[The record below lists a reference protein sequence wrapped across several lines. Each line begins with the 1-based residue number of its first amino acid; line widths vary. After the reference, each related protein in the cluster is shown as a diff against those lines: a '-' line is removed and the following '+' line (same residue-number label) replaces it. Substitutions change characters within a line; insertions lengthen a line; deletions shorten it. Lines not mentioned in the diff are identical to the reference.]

1 MSNETIGEN
10 RFNTFSRKH
19 KRPLDDI
26 IFEADLANLL
36 GRTQETLW
44 NWRNERGLPYIA
56 IGRDIFYSEKSV
68 VKWILSQERNNG
80 NNNNNKGA

>member
-1 MSNETIGEN
+1 MSNGTKGEN

-26 IFEADLANLL
+26 IFEADLAILL

-44 NWRNERGLPYIA
+44 NWRNERGLPFIR

-80 NNNNNKGA
+80 NNDKGA

>member
-10 RFNTFSRKH
+10 RLNSLGKKQ

-26 IFEADLANLL
+26 IFEADLAILL
-36 GRTQETLW
+36 GRTQETLR
-44 NWRNERGLPYIA
+44 NWRNEKGLPYIP

-68 VKWILSQERNNG
+68 VKWMLSTERNNG
-80 NNNNNKGA
+80 NDQKGG

>member
-10 RFNTFSRKH
+10 RLNSLGKKH

-26 IFEADLANLL
+26 IFEADLAILL

-44 NWRNERGLPYIA
+44 NWRNELDLPYIPV
-56 IGRDIFYSEKSV
+56 GRDIFYSERSV
-68 VKWILSQERNNG
+68 VKWILSREKNNG
-80 NNNNNKGA
+80 NGHKGA